1 MVIIQHCYAFHFLDT
16 YQPLLYRRFKGT
28 VRLPRSRSRRPRS
41 TAAPVQSDSRS
52 AEWEEGAVEL
62 SLSLAMRSSSRC
74 IRWDYILQHFSFER
88 TSSRFVSNDN
98 VDTQRDAFDESALVN
113 ASNKSKCVLLREVQT
128 RTRVLRQFS
137 PILWLTF
144 VRHKALMLKIEI
156 TWTTGLRVSWIRKA
170 PKYRDREI
178 ISIFCIFC
186 TCLLKRLLG

>member
-1 MVIIQHCYAFHFLDT
+1 MHLVSWIHVSPCSIGGSKEPC
-16 YQPLLYRRFKGT
+16 
-28 VRLPRSRSRRPRS
+28 
-41 TAAPVQSDSRS
+41 DSR
-52 AEWEEGAVEL
+52 APGAGGPAALLHLCKVIRDQLSEKRVRWSSLSL

-186 TCLLKRLLG
+186 IFCTCLLKRLLG